1 MNQKIVITNDHSE
14 KLSEL
19 LKVLRKNG
27 YDVFLSPSNGKALL
41 KAVEKEQPDILITDA
56 FMENFDIFGFLSA
69 IGKRLSERG
78 TKIFVKS
85 ALKSRCFEKK
95 VLLSGADAYL
105 LKPVD
110 YRFIT
115 GEKKRNDEEEKIG
128 PFLFRRAVAHR

>member
-1 MNQKIVITNDHSE
+1 MIITNDRSE

-19 LKVLRKNG
+19 LKALRKNG
-27 YDVFLSPSNGKALL
+27 YDVFLSPANGKALL
-41 KAVEKEQPDILITDA
+41 KAVEKQAPDILITDA

-69 IGKRLSERG
+69 VGKRLSEKG

-85 ALKSRCFEKK
+85 ALKSKVFEKK
-95 VLLSGADAYL
+95 ILLSGADAYL

-115 GEKKRNDEEEKIG
+115 GEKKPNEEEEKFE
-128 PFLFRRAVAHR
+128 PFLFRRSPVHR